1 MVGKIIIIVIAAAY
15 VAFNCIVSKRLT
27 TKEMAGKFITGQNVV
42 GRIATN
48 IFYSPAWL
56 LKGVKFLAVNL
67 IK

>member
-15 VAFNCIVSKRLT
+15 LVFNCIVSKRLAA
-27 TKEMAGKFITGQNVV
+27 KEMAGRFITGQNVV

-48 IFYSPAWL
+48 IFYAPAWL
-56 LKGVKFLAVNL
+56 LKGIKYLAVNL

>member
-1 MVGKIIIIVIAAAY
+1 MVGKIIIIVIAVAY
-15 VAFNCIVSKRLT
+15 IVINCIISKRMT
-27 TKEMAGKFITGQNVV
+27 AQEMTGKFITGQNVV

-56 LKGVKFLAVNL
+56 LKGIKFLAVNL

>member
-15 VAFNCIVSKRLT
+15 VVFNCIVSKRLAA
-27 TKEMAGKFITGQNVV
+27 KEMAGRFITGQNVV

-48 IFYSPAWL
+48 IFYAPAWL
-56 LKGVKFLAVNL
+56 LKGIKYLAVNL

>member
-1 MVGKIIIIVIAAAY
+1 MVGKFIIM
-15 VAFNCIVSKRLT
+15 
-27 TKEMAGKFITGQNVV
+27 EMAGKFIAGQNVV

-56 LKGVKFLAVNL
+56 LKGIKFLAVNL

>member
-1 MVGKIIIIVIAAAY
+1 MVGNTIIIAVGIAYIV
-15 VAFNCIVSKRLT
+15 FNCIVSKRMSA
-27 TKEMAGKFITGQNVV
+27 KEMAGKFIASQNVV

-56 LKGVKFLAVNL
+56 LKGIKFLAVNL